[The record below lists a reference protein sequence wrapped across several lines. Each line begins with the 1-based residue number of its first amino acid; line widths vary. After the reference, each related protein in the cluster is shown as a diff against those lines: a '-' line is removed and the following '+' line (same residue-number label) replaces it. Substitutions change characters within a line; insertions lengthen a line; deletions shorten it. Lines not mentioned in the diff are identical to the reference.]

1 MNPTTD
7 VPVRHQRCAGVGE
20 QPVAGHMIDVK
31 VRVDSEFD
39 GEVRDFADRRH
50 QLFGRLDGA
59 ERVDDDDAIVTEDE
73 PGVAAALCF
82 QEQGC

>member
-39 GEVRDFADRRH
+39 GEVRTLRIADTSC
-50 QLFGRLDGA
+50 LA
-59 ERVDDDDAIVTEDE
+59 ASTVPNVSDDDAIVTEDE
-73 PGVAAALCF
+73 PALLPPALSW
-82 QEQGC
+82 GC